1 MNDSI
6 LLTIKKLLGIDK
18 NYNVFD
24 SDIVI
29 HINSVFMILCQLGV
43 GPDKPFSIE
52 GESETWSQF
61 SPDTSLYQLVKSYI
75 YLKVRLIF
83 DPPSTGVLHQAVE
96 RQISEFEWRLNVQ
109 GEELNKESD
118 GDKNNSE
125 DNNLEDNEPYFFDP
139 FDDYWEG

>member
-24 SDIVI
+24 SDIII
-29 HINSVFMILCQLGV
+29 HINSVFMILYQLGV

-61 SPDTSLYQLVKSYI
+61 SSDVSLYQLVKSYI

-83 DPPSTGVLHQAVE
+83 DPPSAGVLHQAVE

-109 GEELNKESD
+109 SEENNINKND
-118 GDKNNSE
+118 D
-125 DNNLEDNEPYFFDP
+125 LETDFSFIDTIDTYDD
-139 FDDYWEG
+139 FDDWGEFE